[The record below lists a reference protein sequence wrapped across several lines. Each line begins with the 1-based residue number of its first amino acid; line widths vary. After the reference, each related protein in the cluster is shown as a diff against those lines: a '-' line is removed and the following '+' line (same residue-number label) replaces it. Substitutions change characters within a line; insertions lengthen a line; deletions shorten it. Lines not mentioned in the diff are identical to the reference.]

1 MLGTCVIFVKDLIKS
16 TGRELKIFL
25 SKGTSLCGYI
35 IFEVSLY
42 RIKNNKVK
50 LYKKSA
56 TVPSP

>member
-1 MLGTCVIFVKDLIKS
+1 MIYVKDLIKS

-25 SKGTSLCGYI
+25 SKGTSLCGYLI
-35 IFEVSLY
+35 LEISLY
-42 RIKNNKVK
+42 RIKNNKAK